1 MRSKEELIRQ
11 LEENQKQIDIQR
23 EKILQLQQ
31 AQSEKERAVA
41 ALNQKNKD
49 IIEQEIP
56 TALKIANIKAGSAEK
71 LNTED
76 KEAVLLYIQE
86 QFDILT
92 NEERLYKEKVH
103 PEKTQQ
109 LLVFLN
115 KVQSHLNKGSKK
127 YNRAELEKLAN
138 ESNIPS
144 KIHPA
149 NTGFDLLLEILQE
162 KKSKYSWTYESTDH
176 QNLTAVVGKRIEREE
191 FACAADERYLSDIA
205 SATRELKKLQSKL
218 DNNYI
223 EQDKLSEEVVQLG
236 QQITQIEN
244 VTLKELTIQAE
255 ALNQQ
260 IEVLTK
266 QEKEQQRELERQ
278 REIERRHD
286 LERQQEETRKRR
298 QREILAAELK
308 GLLDTYITDR
318 NKQLYYQAKDLF
330 ISGDKD
336 TRTQFIDV
344 IGNENDGLLKAYVNS
359 GSSEAVLK
367 KITTEMNKFPGVN
380 MQATLSKIVAKLM
393 DADEQPEAVEDLPG
407 KAKKV
412 LLAFKAKKGK
422 HEAYALKMENLY
434 EKIAGIHVYADT
446 LPEHEKGV
454 IHKLAADLKKDVDQF
469 VYQNQDEIPGS
480 EAYQKFEM
488 KVKAR
493 LHSQDDVMKEQL
505 SWPEIIANIV
515 FSLATIGKLIH
526 SKATTGRATFFF
538 DKTAKQKEIEAPVDE
553 ALEDIRTFL
562 GG

>member
-11 LEENQKQIDIQR
+11 LEENQKQISIQR
-23 EKILQLQQ
+23 ESTLQLQQ

-41 ALNQKNKD
+41 VLNQKNKA

-56 TALKIANIKAGSAEK
+56 TALKVANIKAGSAEK

-86 QFDILT
+86 QFAILT
-92 NEERLYKEKVH
+92 NEVRLYKEKIH

-109 LLVFLN
+109 LLDFLN
-115 KVQSHLNKGSKK
+115 KVQSHLNKGSKE
-127 YNRAELEKLAN
+127 YNREELEKLAN

-144 KIHPA
+144 KSHPA
-149 NTGFDLLLEILQE
+149 NTGFDLLLELLGE
-162 KKSKYSWTYESTDH
+162 KKRKYTWTYESTDH

-191 FACAADERYLSDIA
+191 FARAADERYLSDID

-223 EQDKLSEEVVQLG
+223 ERDKLSEEVVQLG
-236 QQITQIEN
+236 QQITQIET
-244 VTLKELTIQAE
+244 VTLKELAVQAE
-255 ALNQQ
+255 ELHQQ
-260 IEVLTK
+260 IEVLTE
-266 QEKEQQRELERQ
+266 QEKERQRELERQ
-278 REIERRHD
+278 
-286 LERQQEETRKRR
+286 QQEEARKKG
-298 QREILAAELK
+298 QREILATQLK
-308 GLLDTYITDR
+308 GLLDTYLTER
-318 NKQLYYQAKDLF
+318 NNHLYYQAKDLL

-336 TRTQFIDV
+336 TRAQFIDA
-344 IGNENDGLLKAYVNS
+344 IGNKKDGLLKAYVDS

-367 KITTEMNKFPGVN
+367 KITTEMDKFPGIK
-380 MQATLSKIVAKLM
+380 MQATLSKIVVKLM
-393 DADEQPEAVEDLPG
+393 DADEKPEAVEDLPE
-407 KAKKV
+407 KANKV

-422 HEAYALKMENLY
+422 HEAYALKIETLY
-434 EKIAGIHVYADT
+434 EKIAGIHIYADT
-446 LPEHEKGV
+446 LPEHEKE
-454 IHKLAADLKKDVDQF
+454 IINQLAVDVKKDMDQF
-469 VYQNQDEIPGS
+469 VYQNQNEIPEP

-493 LHSQDDVMKEQL
+493 LHSEDDVMKEQL
-505 SWPEIIANIV
+505 SWPAIIANFI

-553 ALEDIRTFL
+553 ALEDIRIFL